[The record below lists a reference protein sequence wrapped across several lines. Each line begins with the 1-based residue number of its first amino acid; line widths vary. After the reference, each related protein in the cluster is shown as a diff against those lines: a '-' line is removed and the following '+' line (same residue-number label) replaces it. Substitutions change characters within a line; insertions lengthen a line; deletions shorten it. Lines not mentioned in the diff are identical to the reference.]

1 MSMPLMKATQYQL
14 QDDAL
19 MKGGAGIIGAASSGV
34 CPTGDD
40 DSAGKW

>member
-19 MKGGAGIIGAASSGV
+19 MKGGAGIIGVTSADVA
-34 CPTGDD
+34 PTGDV
-40 DSAGKW
+40 DSASK

>member
-19 MKGGAGIIGAASSGV
+19 MKGGAGIIGVTSADVDPACDGNSAS
-34 CPTGDD
+34 
-40 DSAGKW
+40 K

>member
-19 MKGGAGIIGAASSGV
+19 MKGGAGIIGVTSADV
-34 CPTGDD
+34 VPTGDV
-40 DSAGKW
+40 DSAGK